1 MSVPDT
7 PRPGIEAVGATAAAA
22 TLRQGTGRSAHMA
35 RAESLAA
42 LVFIS
47 PWIVGFL
54 VFTLGPALASVYFSL
69 TNYNVLE
76 PAEWTGL
83 TNYREILTED
93 ELFRKS
99 LINTAYYTVIYVP
112 LHIVSALGVA
122 MLLNTNVR
130 GIPFWRT
137 FFYLPSVTP
146 VVAMAILWRFI
157 LNPQGGILN
166 QGLAALGLPTP
177 GWTTDPNWM
186 MPALGLMVTWGG
198 AGNAMIIYLAGLKNI
213 PKELYEAADIDG
225 AGWWSRTFRITLPM
239 LSPVLFFTTVVGIV
253 AALQTF
259 AQSRV
264 LFDEEGG
271 NSNAGLLYLM
281 YLFNTA
287 FGYFRMG
294 YASALAWI
302 LFVVIISF
310 TIFQFWLSKR
320 WVYYEGEG
328 R

>member
-1 MSVPDT
+1 MRLPGR
-7 PRPGIEAVGATAAAA
+7 RPGIQDGAASTATA
-22 TLRQGTGRSAHMA
+22 TLSTGSGRSTNMA
-35 RAESLAA
+35 RNESIAA
-42 LVFIS
+42 LLFIS
-47 PWIVGFL
+47 PWIIGFL

-83 TNYREILTED
+83 SNYREILTQD
-93 ELFRKS
+93 DLFRKS

-112 LHIVSALGVA
+112 LHIISALGVA
-122 MLLNTNVR
+122 MLLNTRVR
-130 GIPFWRT
+130 GVPFWRT

-166 QGLAALGLPTP
+166 QGLTSLGLPAP

-213 PKELYEAADIDG
+213 PRELYESADIDG
-225 AGWWSRTFRITLPM
+225 AGWWSRTFHITLPM

-271 NSNAGLLYLM
+271 NGNAALLYLM

-287 FGYFRMG
+287 FSYFRMG

-302 LFVVIISF
+302 LFVVIIAF
-310 TIFQFWLSKR
+310 TLFQFWLSRR
-320 WVYYEGEG
+320 WVYYEGESK
-328 R
+328 

>member
-1 MSVPDT
+1 MSLRGARSRPD
-7 PRPGIEAVGATAAAA
+7 GAGAASAAA
-22 TLRQGTGRSAHMA
+22 THPASRRSGHMA
-35 RAESLAA
+35 RNEAIAA

-47 PWIVGFL
+47 PWIIGFL

-69 TNYNVLE
+69 TEYNVLE
-76 PAEWTGL
+76 PAEWVGL
-83 TNYREILTED
+83 ANYAEILAED
-93 ELFRKS
+93 DLFRKA

-112 LHIVSALGVA
+112 LHIVSALGIA

-157 LNPQGGILN
+157 LNPQAGILN
-166 QGLAALGLPTP
+166 QGLRALGLPAP
-177 GWTTDPNWM
+177 GWTTDPAWM
-186 MPALGLMVTWGG
+186 VPALGLMVTWGG
-198 AGNAMIIYLAGLKNI
+198 AGNAMLIYLAGLKNI
-213 PKELYEAADIDG
+213 PRELYEAADIDG

-239 LSPVLFFTTVVGIV
+239 LSPVLFFTTVVGII

-259 AQSRV
+259 TQSRV

-271 NSNAGLLYLM
+271 NGNAALLYLM

-287 FGYFRMG
+287 FSYFRMG

-302 LFVVIISF
+302 LFVVIIAF
-310 TIFQFWLSKR
+310 TIFQFWLSRR
-320 WVYYEGEG
+320 WVYYEGES

>member
-1 MSVPDT
+1 MRLPGRRPDVPD
-7 PRPGIEAVGATAAAA
+7 GGATVA
-22 TLRQGTGRSAHMA
+22 TATRSGSARSTNMA
-35 RAESLAA
+35 RNESIVA
-42 LVFIS
+42 LLFIT
-47 PWIVGFL
+47 PWIIGFL

-76 PAEWTGL
+76 PAQWTGFD
-83 TNYREILTED
+83 NYVEILTQD
-93 ELFRKS
+93 DLFRKS

-112 LHIVSALGVA
+112 LHIISALAVA
-122 MLLNTNVR
+122 MLLNTKVR
-130 GIPFWRT
+130 GVPFWRT

-166 QGLAALGLPTP
+166 QGLRSLGLPAP

-186 MPALGLMVTWGG
+186 MPALGIMVTWGG

-213 PKELYEAADIDG
+213 PIELYESADIDG
-225 AGWWSRTFRITLPM
+225 AGWWSRTFHITLPM

-271 NSNAGLLYLM
+271 NANAALLYLM

-287 FGYFRMG
+287 FSYFRMG

-302 LFVVIISF
+302 LFVVIIAF
-310 TIFQFWLSKR
+310 TVFQFWLSKR
-320 WVYYEGEG
+320 WVYYEGESK
-328 R
+328 